1 MNGEGERRVL
11 EIRTCEWLCEAFIAE
26 SKEPDRNRKV

>member
-1 MNGEGERRVL
+1 MNGDGERGVRK
-11 EIRTCEWLCEAFIAE
+11 IRTCEWLCEGFTAE